1 MSLRCVSQGVNL
13 KRKFEHSFRKFNPS
27 TGPGTR
33 GYRFCLKV
41 IPFVCRTQVAHKI
54 GLHVRQ
60 IVLKNIIYLLVQH
73 IHTYPLYET
82 MHHLMMFCTYNYMMF
97 LSTILLF
104 MQSGCD
110 HFV

>member
-54 GLHVRQ
+54 GLHVRPDCTQ
-60 IVLKNIIYLLVQH
+60 EDHLFISTTHPHLH
-73 IHTYPLYET
+73 PL
-82 MHHLMMFCTYNYMMF
+82 
-97 LSTILLF
+97 
-104 MQSGCD
+104 
-110 HFV
+110 